1 MKLNHDCIRSV
12 MLYLE
17 ENLKITSLIDTKD
30 INLPDYSQEDIDY
43 SVSKLIEANYLD
55 GDIKRFLTGAHLINV
70 NSITWEGHQF
80 LDNIR
85 DSKVWSNTKSKLS
98 TFSSVSINIMSQVAV
113 SVLTQMING

>member
-17 ENLKITSLIDTKD
+17 ENLKITSIIDTKD
-30 INLPDYSQEDIDY
+30 INLPEYTQEDIDY

-55 GDIKRFLTGAHLINV
+55 GNINRFITGTYFINV
-70 NSITWEGHQF
+70 KSITWEGHQF
-80 LDNIR
+80 LNNVR

-98 TFSSVSINIMSQVAV
+98 SFSSVSINIMSQVAA
-113 SVLTQMING
+113 SVITQMING